1 MAFWENVKK
10 DLQKELKAG
19 MTMVREGAAVV
30 KKKAG
35 QLTEEGKKQYKTYE
49 LKSKVHEWIA
59 ELGGKVYEL
68 SSEVDNPMTDTTVR
82 LIIARIKKL
91 ETQITKL
98 EGKPKIVPKKTPLK
112 TNAKTTKSNTLENKL
127 RE

>member
-1 MAFWENVKK
+1 MAFWEKVKK

-19 MTMVREGAAVV
+19 VTMVREGAAVV

-35 QLTEEGKKQYKTYE
+35 QLTDEGKKQYKIYE

-68 SSEVDNPMTDTTVR
+68 NATVNNPMNETTVR

-91 ETQITKL
+91 EAQIAKL
-98 EGKPKIVPKKTPLK
+98 EGKPKSVPKKKP
-112 TNAKTTKSNTLENKL
+112 AKPAARATKK
-127 RE
+127 